1 MKKDIHPKY
10 EDCKVTCACGNTF
23 ETRSTI
29 GDMRVSICNACHPF
43 YTGKKGRVIEAGPL
57 RARVVHT
64 PGHTPGCVCFA
75 FDAEKILVA
84 GDTLFQGSIGRTDL
98 PGGSAKRIR
107 ESLAKLMTFDD
118 AWRVLPGHGAATT
131 IGAERRG
138 NPFIAGARAGHVI

>member
-1 MKKDIHPKY
+1 MLTEPVLGFGPGSEPLIEQVAGTTVLPAPDDLRPMADGDQLTVAGIDLEVIH
-10 EDCKVTCACGNTF
+10 A
-23 ETRSTI
+23 
-29 GDMRVSICNACHPF
+29 
-43 YTGKKGRVIEAGPL
+43 
-57 RARVVHT
+57 